1 MKVNKISPAS
11 GTAITLGDS
20 GDTFTIPSGATIAN
34 SGTAT
39 GFLADDAVTTAK
51 ILNSNVTTAKIADNA
66 VTLAKMAGGTDGQV
80 ITYDASGNPV
90 AVGPGTDGQV
100 LTSTGA
106 GSPPAFEDATGGVD
120 GITSSANATAI
131 TIDSDEKVGIVTTT
145 PGSYEA
151 EASQFVVGT
160 TSGNNGM
167 SIASGT
173 SNVGSIYF
181 ADGTSGNAKYRGF
194 ITYTHTTD
202 KFDFGTGANTRMTID
217 QHGRITKPAQ
227 PCFLAHLTSRVSNA
241 TGAGAGFSTS
251 GKTFTEVYDIGSNF
265 SNGLFTAPVTGKYI
279 LYGTL
284 YFINTGTANNQTI
297 IYVETSNRGYN
308 ALRSHGNNIFP
319 YQGNF
324 SFSIVADMDASDTFY
339 INCNMYGG
347 SSNTVHIEGAST
359 PRNSTYMGAALIA

>member
-1 MKVNKISPAS
+1 MAITINGS
-11 GTAITLGDS
+11 GTITGLSAGGLPDAS
-20 GDTFTIPSGATIAN
+20 VTNDDLAGSIADGKITGLSSSKLSGALPSIDG
-34 SGTAT
+34 SSLT
-39 GFLADDAVTTAK
+39 GVG
-51 ILNSNVTTAKIADNA
+51 V
-66 VTLAKMAGGTDGQV
+66 AG
-80 ITYDASGNPV
+80 IS
-90 AVGPGTDGQV
+90 
-100 LTSTGA
+100 
-106 GSPPAFEDATGGVD
+106 
-120 GITSSANATAI
+120 SSANATAI
-131 TIDSDEKVGIVTTT
+131 TIDSDEKVGIGGAPDEKLHITNGYLKFSGGAYGVRHADSFVVQTGGTTEHLRVSSTGTVTT
-145 PGSYEA
+145 P
-151 EASQFVVGT
+151 Q
-160 TSGNNGM
+160 
-167 SIASGT
+167 
-173 SNVGSIYF
+173 
-181 ADGTSGNAKYRGF
+181 
-194 ITYTHTTD
+194 
-202 KFDFGTGANTRMTID
+202 
-217 QHGRITKPAQ
+217 Q
-227 PCFLAHLTSRVSNA
+227 PCFLAHMTSRVSNA

-279 LYGTL
+279 LYGSL